1 MDEQL
6 GKELEQA
13 QEIYK
18 LVVEFFVNYSFQILG
33 ALLIFM
39 IGLLVARKVSAVIF
53 NLCQKKE
60 LDITLSRFIASATK
74 IVVLVMVGIIALGK
88 IGISIT
94 PFLAAVGALS
104 LGAGLAVQGLLSNY
118 GAGLNIILTRPFVVG
133 DTISVQGVSGQ
144 VKEVQLAFTILTN
157 EDGEQITIPNRH
169 IVGEIIHNSFEYTLA
184 ELSIGIAYS
193 EDPEN
198 AIKLISNCLSD
209 LDGVTDD
216 KRPQVGIEG
225 FGDSSVN
232 IGIRVWLPTQHYYAL
247 QYEANRRIY
256 AALQED
262 GVVIPFPQ
270 QEVRVLN
277 DTIQTSVS
285 ANT

>member
-193 EDPEN
+193 EDPEK

>member
-53 NLCQKKE
+53 NFCQKKE

-144 VKEVQLAFTILTN
+144 VKEVQLAFTVLTN

-193 EDPEN
+193 EDPEK
-198 AIKLISNCLSD
+198 AIRLITNCLSD

-225 FGDSSVN
+225 FGDSSIN
-232 IGIRVWLPTQHYYAL
+232 IGIRIWLPTQHYFAL
-247 QYEANRRIY
+247 QYEANRRIF

-277 DTIQTSVS
+277 ETIQTSVS
-285 ANT
+285 ANS

>member
-209 LDGVTDD
+209 LEGVTDD

-256 AALQED
+256 AALQEN

>member
-209 LDGVTDD
+209 LEGVTDD

>member
-53 NLCQKKE
+53 NFCQKKE

-144 VKEVQLAFTILTN
+144 VKEVQLAFTVLTN

-193 EDPEN
+193 EDPEK
-198 AIKLISNCLSD
+198 AIRLITNCLSD
-209 LDGVTDD
+209 LDSVTDD

-225 FGDSSVN
+225 FGDSSIN
-232 IGIRVWLPTQHYYAL
+232 IGIRIWLPTQHYFAL
-247 QYEANRRIY
+247 QYEANRRIF
-256 AALQED
+256 AALQKD

-277 DTIQTSVS
+277 ETIQTSVS
-285 ANT
+285 ANS